1 MENKEI
7 NETEALAI
15 IEQMIQK
22 TKQGISD
29 NGFYWILWGWLV
41 FISAITDYSLLV
53 FLNHPKHA
61 LVWGILMPLGGVI
74 TAIASKKEYNEKR
87 KTAKTYV
94 DELMTYVTTAYV
106 ISLLIICFIM
116 PMNAGTWKA
125 FYPVIMVLYATITYI
140 TGGIVKSKPLRMGS
154 FLNWACAIVAF
165 FFTYDWQL
173 LLLALAVLG
182 GFIIPGHLQNKEFK
196 AEHV

>member
-1 MENKEI
+1 MDDKNI
-7 NETEALAI
+7 NETEALEI

-41 FISAITDYSLLV
+41 FISALTDYTLLV
-53 FLNHPKHA
+53 FLKKENHS
-61 LVWGILMPLGGVI
+61 LVWGILMPLGGCI
-74 TAIASKKEYNEKR
+74 TAFAGRREKKKR
-87 KTAKTYV
+87 RTGAKTYV
-94 DELMTYVTTAYV
+94 DEIMTYVTTAYV
-106 ISLLIICFIM
+106 ISLMIICLIM
-116 PMNAGTWKA
+116 PMNSGTWKG

-165 FFTYDWQL
+165 FVTYDWQL

-182 GFIIPGHLQNKEFK
+182 GFIIPGHIQNKEFK